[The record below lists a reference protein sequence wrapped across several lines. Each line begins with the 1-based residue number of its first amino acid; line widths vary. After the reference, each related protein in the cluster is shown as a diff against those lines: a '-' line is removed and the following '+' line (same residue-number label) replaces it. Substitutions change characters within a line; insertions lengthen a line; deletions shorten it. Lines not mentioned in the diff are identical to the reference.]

1 MTHQHQPAPSTFG
14 RAFALGV
21 ILNTAFV
28 VIEVTFGLLAHS
40 LALVADAG
48 HNFGDVLGLGLAW
61 GALLL
66 AQRPPTARR
75 TYGWHRGSI
84 LAALANAGLLLLA
97 TGAIAWEAIRRLLTP
112 EAVAGTTVIWVAAVG
127 VGINAVTA
135 LGFLA
140 GRQQDLNLRAAFAH
154 LAADAALALG
164 VVIAGVLILVTGWAW
179 LDPAVSLVIVVAI
192 VAGTWGLLRDSL
204 NLALD
209 AVPPDIDIQ
218 AIERYLAAVPAVSD
232 VHDLHVWGMST
243 TEAALTAHLVMP
255 ERPADDAQL
264 AQLCHALH
272 ERFGIEH
279 ATLQVER
286 GDPAHPCPLAPAHT
300 V

>member
-1 MTHQHQPAPSTFG
+1 MRPPARPPARGPMTHQHQPAPSTFG

-140 GRQQDLNLRAAFAH
+140 GRQQDLNLRAA
-154 LAADAALALG
+154 
-164 VVIAGVLILVTGWAW
+164 
-179 LDPAVSLVIVVAI
+179 
-192 VAGTWGLLRDSL
+192 
-204 NLALD
+204 
-209 AVPPDIDIQ
+209 
-218 AIERYLAAVPAVSD
+218 
-232 VHDLHVWGMST
+232 
-243 TEAALTAHLVMP
+243 
-255 ERPADDAQL
+255 
-264 AQLCHALH
+264 
-272 ERFGIEH
+272 
-279 ATLQVER
+279 
-286 GDPAHPCPLAPAHT
+286 
-300 V
+300 